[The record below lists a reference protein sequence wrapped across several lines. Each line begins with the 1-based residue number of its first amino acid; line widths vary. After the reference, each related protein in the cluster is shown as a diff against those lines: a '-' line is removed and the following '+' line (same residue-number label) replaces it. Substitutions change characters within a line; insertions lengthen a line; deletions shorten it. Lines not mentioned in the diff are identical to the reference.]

1 MFDCDSRYAIENRL
15 TDRQGLRKQT
25 VTQSSGGL
33 MIVDSG
39 ILLAPVAGKNTAD
52 GTRMEL
58 FRKEPDLMSR
68 VGFGKNSWPELT
80 VQP

>member
-1 MFDCDSRYAIENRL
+1 
-15 TDRQGLRKQT
+15 
-25 VTQSSGGL
+25 